1 MSETKKTTKET
12 EDKKEKKEKKAP
24 AKKKS
29 TVSKTKTDPKLV
41 RGIVAD
47 CARLNVRS
55 LATMTSGVVAIL
67 TRGDL
72 VTVDQKNSEEGW
84 YAITTK
90 SGKKGYCMKKYIKIP

>member
-12 EDKKEKKEKKAP
+12 EAKKEKKAP

-29 TVSKTKTDPKLV
+29 TASKAKTEPKLV

-55 LATMTSGVVAIL
+55 IATMTSGVVAIL

-72 VTVDQKNSEEGW
+72 VTVDQKKSEEGW

-90 SGKKGYCMKKYIKIP
+90 NGKTGYCMKKYIKIP